1 MAAKLGGKTHKQY
14 GKRGFSRLFCHVFRK
29 NDTRL
34 VPQDAFFTV
43 LCLTSQMFKP
53 KDLEHGLRRYN

>member
-1 MAAKLGGKTHKQY
+1 MSAKLGGKTKKQY

-53 KDLEHGLRRYN
+53 KDL

>member
-1 MAAKLGGKTHKQY
+1 MAKEAFCVSFAM
-14 GKRGFSRLFCHVFRK
+14 FSEK